1 MFMAIGTKNGRF
13 TFSSAGHNPPILI
26 SEGKDVRF
34 LKPTGVGL
42 GMTSL
47 AKYSVGEFSLKPSDG
62 LIIYTDGIT
71 EAMNSKKQE
80 FGEEALIQLFKKQRE
95 YTDFI
100 QALQDEL
107 LRFTDKGLQQDD
119 QTLFLI
125 QHS

>member
-1 MFMAIGTKNGRF
+1 MFMSVGSINGSF
-13 TFSSAGHNPPILI
+13 TFASAGHNPPILI
-26 SEGKDVRF
+26 SKGKDVRF

-47 AKYSVGEFSLKPSDG
+47 AKYSVGEFSLKSADS

-71 EAMNSKKQE
+71 EAMNNKKQE
-80 FGEEALIQLFKKQRE
+80 FGEEALIQLFKKQE
-95 YTDFI
+95 EHTDFI

-107 LRFTDKGLQQDD
+107 LHFTDNGPQQDD

-125 QHS
+125 QHK